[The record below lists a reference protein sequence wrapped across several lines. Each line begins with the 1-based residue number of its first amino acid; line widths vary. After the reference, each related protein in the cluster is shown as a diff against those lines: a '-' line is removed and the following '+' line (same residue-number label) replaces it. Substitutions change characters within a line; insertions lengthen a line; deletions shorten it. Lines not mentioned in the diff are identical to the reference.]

1 MNVMLKEKVQQD
13 IERLDERGLK
23 EVAEFMA
30 FLQFRARQSPAPD
43 QDDAQLA
50 ALYAEFAEEDH
61 ALAEAG
67 MAKYADGLAREDA
80 AA

>member
-13 IERLDERGLK
+13 IERLDESGLK
-23 EVAEFMA
+23 EVADFMA

-50 ALYAEFAEEDH
+50 ALYAEFAEEDR
-61 ALAEAG
+61 ALAETG
-67 MAKYADGLAREDA
+67 MAEYAAGLAREDA
-80 AA
+80 AR